1 MDDAKLE
8 KLIKPLIKI
17 YDDIELELIKDIAIR
32 LNTYSGV
39 NGSLKWYLDKLQAM
53 GGFNRESLELLAE
66 FSNKSQHEVKR
77 ILKYAGYN
85 LTGFDRYKEYYDDGY
100 LKENPL
106 SLYENI
112 AIKRTINN
120 AINETESVMET
131 IRTKALESAKQNY
144 MKILT
149 ESYTKVSSGIYT
161 YDQAIRQGLKE
172 LAEHGFTTATYESG
186 RTLSLE
192 STVRRDVLTKV
203 RQLAGSIEL
212 ENAKQLGTNLVYV
225 TQHLGARIRTK
236 YTKEDYEA
244 HVEWQGKVYMIEGSN
259 DKYDNFY
266 EKTGY
271 GEMLGL
277 KGINCRHHFYPTFE
291 WEKHPE
297 RINPEENEK
306 AYIKQQEQRGYER
319 RMRSLKRKKVV
330 AETLED
336 KDELKKINNKI
347 KSFNTEYDKFLKQNN
362 LRRDYSREFIEK
374 GLVKIDDNKKI
385 SKLGSSFNPDSFVKP
400 HDEMKII
407 DKIDKIDENSAINYL
422 KNYEEKIRNSDIENA
437 VMILDDGTC
446 CQSFGVKDNLY
457 PYHDLQNNQLLKD
470 RTILYMTHNHP
481 KDETSFSFDGD
492 DRDLWD
498 NNEDLLI
505 LRHTDYKY
513 TSQFSR
519 IDKTV
524 DKSSTYEDLFDI
536 PFEMVQHEINIGRAK
551 EFNYGYTRT
560 KNDI

>member
-39 NGSLKWYLDKLQAM
+39 NGSLKWYLDKLQEM
-53 GGFNRESLELLAE
+53 GGFNRENLELLAE

-77 ILKYAGYN
+77 ILRYAGYN
-85 LTGFDRYKEYYDDGY
+85 LTGFDKYKEYYDDGY

-112 AIKRTINN
+112 AIKRTIDN
-120 AINETESVMET
+120 AIKETDSIMET
-131 IRTKALESAKQNY
+131 IQTKALESAKQSY

-149 ESYTKVSSGIYT
+149 DSYNKVSSGIYT
-161 YDQAIRQGLKE
+161 YDQAIRQGLKD
-172 LAEHGFTTATYESG
+172 LAEHGFTTATYKSG

-203 RQLAGSIEL
+203 RQLSGDIEL

-236 YTKEDYEA
+236 YMTEDYEA
-244 HVEWQGKVYMIEGSN
+244 HCEWQGKVYMIDGSN

-297 RINPEENEK
+297 RVNPEENEQT
-306 AYIKQQEQRGYER
+306 YLKQQEQRSYER
-319 RMRSLKRKKVV
+319 RLRSLKREKVV
-330 AETLED
+330 AETLKD
-336 KDELKKINNKI
+336 TDELKKIRTKM
-347 KSFNTEYDKFLKQNN
+347 KSFNEDYDKFLKDNN
-362 LRRDYSREFIEK
+362 LQRDYSREFIEK
-374 GLVKIDDNKKI
+374 GLVKNEVDSTIFEESIPEKYVKLDNQIEHMMIFDINTNKQVGKTISGNKNNIDIDLKTYMLIKTSKK
-385 SKLGSSFNPDSFVKP
+385 
-400 HDEMKII
+400 
-407 DKIDKIDENSAINYL
+407 NSLFI
-422 KNYEEKIRNSDIENA
+422 
-437 VMILDDGTC
+437 V
-446 CQSFGVKDNLY
+446 
-457 PYHDLQNNQLLKD
+457 
-470 RTILYMTHNHP
+470 HNHP
-481 KDETSFSFDGD
+481 NNTSFSFKDI
-492 DRDLWD
+492 RTF
-498 NNEDLLI
+498 NNYKSINSIGVYSDKFIYLL
-505 LRHTDYKY
+505 
-513 TSQFSR
+513 S
-519 IDKTV
+519 
-524 DKSSTYEDLFDI
+524 
-536 PFEMVQHEINIGRAK
+536 AK
-551 EFNYGYTRT
+551 ESGKIVLTNDELSLLNKNRKQLLKLYKQQGNLDYVERT
-560 KNDI
+560 HLVNKKIFEKVGWDYERIENIYR